1 MDFIK
6 FIYRKIGDMEVK
18 RTYVIGLALLV
29 FLIYEQIYDNSTALK
44 EFGYLK
50 MLISFILLPISYYTW
65 ESILTFFMG
74 DVRKV
79 SVFIVFRIFLFIM
92 KYTLLLF
99 LSVYIA
105 PFGIISLYRQYR
117 RKKHRA

>member
-29 FLIYEQIYDNSTALK
+29 FLIYGQIYDNSTALK

-79 SVFIVFRIFLFIM
+79 SVFIVFRIFVFVM

-105 PFGIISLYRQYR
+105 PFGIISL
-117 RKKHRA
+117 